1 MAQSITRKVAQG
13 ETQGARP
20 AAEAPAKFVAYH
32 RVSTAK
38 QGRSGLGLEAQRAA
52 VAAYLNGGSWDL
64 ISEFTEVESGKNTER
79 PELQKALE
87 FAELTN
93 ATLVVA
99 KLDRLSRDAEFLH
112 RLLKH
117 RVRICFADMPF
128 ADKVI
133 IGVMASL
140 AEWEREQ
147 ISKRTKAALSVA
159 KARGRNVGGDR
170 GNLAAVYRKGL
181 QRSVEARSAASSD
194 RADKIRPHIEQ
205 AKAEGHSSLRE
216 IAGYL
221 NAKGITT
228 SRGKEWQPSQVQRII
243 RR

>member
-1 MAQSITRKVAQG
+1 MAKSTIENG
-13 ETQGARP
+13 TQG
-20 AAEAPAKFVAYH
+20 EAPAKFVAYH

-52 VAAYLNGGSWDL
+52 VLQYLTGGSWDL
-64 ISEFTEVESGKNTER
+64 IGEYTEVESGKNTER

-93 ATLVVA
+93 ATLIVA

-128 ADKVI
+128 ADAVI

-140 AEWEREQ
+140 AQWEREQ

-159 KARGRNVGGDR
+159 RARGRNVGGDR
-170 GNLAAVYRKGL
+170 GNLAGVYRKGL
-181 QRSVEARSAASSD
+181 LRSLESRQEASTA
-194 RADKIRPHIEQ
+194 RADKVRPHIEQ

-228 SRGKEWQPSQVQRII
+228 SRGKSWQASQVKRVLGLQHKV
-243 RR
+243 

>member
-1 MAQSITRKVAQG
+1 MAQSTTGNAAQG
-13 ETQGARP
+13 ENHGAPP
-20 AAEAPAKFVAYH
+20 AAEALAKFVAYH

-52 VAAYLNGGSWDL
+52 VAAYLNGGAWDL
-64 ISEFTEVESGKNTER
+64 IAEFTEVESGKNIER

-117 RVRICFADMPF
+117 RVRIVFADMPF

-159 KARGRNVGGDR
+159 RARGRNVGGDR
-170 GNLAAVYRKGL
+170 GNLAGVYRKGL
-181 QRSVEARSAASSD
+181 LRSLESRQEASTA
-194 RADKIRPHIEQ
+194 RADKVRPHIEQ
-205 AKAEGHSSLRE
+205 ARAEGCSSLRE
-216 IAGYL
+216 IAAYL
-221 NAKGITT
+221 NSRGIRTV
-228 SRGKEWQPSQVQRII
+228 RGKEWQASQVQRVIGG
-243 RR
+243 